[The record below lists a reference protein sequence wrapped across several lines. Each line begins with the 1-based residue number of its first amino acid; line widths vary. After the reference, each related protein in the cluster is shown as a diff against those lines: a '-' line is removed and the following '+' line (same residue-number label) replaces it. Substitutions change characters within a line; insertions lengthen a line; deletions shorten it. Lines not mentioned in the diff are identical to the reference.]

1 MQESLVKAAKTLKP
15 CVGTLMPSTPGLRF
29 VAILVGVARN
39 HEAAVAERRPRWVFC
54 FMFLRPRR
62 GQVLAC
68 DLGQG
73 STVPAVRHGFKVS
86 ISAAGVPPPGG
97 VALEFAIPTI
107 LGESSQSR
115 CVIDVRLR

>member
-107 LGESSQSR
+107 LG
-115 CVIDVRLR
+115 DFFF